1 MQMKTLLLH
10 FETYLDPE
18 HCVSES
24 SMTCHDA
31 GPKEERHGH
40 PQKVASDVCMAT
52 RITVWGRFGESA
64 EPGASILNTLS
75 EQPAQ

>member
-1 MQMKTLLLH
+1 MKTLLLH

-24 SMTCHDA
+24 PMTCHDA